1 MPLPVL
7 ERHTQPE
14 DQRVPL
20 GGVVGPL
27 IKPLHVL
34 VEGAVAQLNSA
45 GSRYRAGTLP
55 APVEVDGRPLHH
67 LASILPHGPF
77 QATRGAFR
85 FSSEAEV
92 GSMASGLCPA
102 GSRLHDKPVA
112 LAALAE
118 CLDPAFQERAHAI
131 ARFGAIDGALG
142 VGLTAS
148 IDDAHRYD
156 QFSIA
161 EDSQV
166 RTVGCK
172 DDLAS
177 LFRALEMT
185 DDGLS
190 DVLGVEMVFGLV
202 KHQRIGTLR
211 AEDQAEQDRALLS
224 G

>member
-7 ERHTQPE
+7 ERHTEPE

-85 FSSEAEV
+85 FSSNSSV
-92 GSMASGLCPA
+92 STTTRVDFV
-102 GSRLHDKPVA
+102 RL
-112 LAALAE
+112 
-118 CLDPAFQERAHAI
+118 
-131 ARFGAIDGALG
+131 DGA
-142 VGLTAS
+142 
-148 IDDAHRYD
+148 DDAPRVV
-156 QFSIA
+156 SGG
-161 EDSQV
+161 
-166 RTVGCK
+166 RCCPVGFLDC
-172 DDLAS
+172 
-177 LFRALEMT
+177 EH
-185 DDGLS
+185 G
-190 DVLGVEMVFGLV
+190 
-202 KHQRIGTLR
+202 IGT
-211 AEDQAEQDRALLS
+211 